1 MLEEALIRDMRMA
14 LTEAIDLA
22 VFVGD
27 DGANENQADI
37 VGLQTAA
44 NVTEKTL
51 TQANKVKADKV
62 VQAFNS
68 LVDGVHATDLDDLR
82 IVVE

>member
-1 MLEEALIRDMRMA
+1 MLEEALNSVIMRMA

-37 VGLQTAA
+37 VPACKRRRT
-44 NVTEKTL
+44 
-51 TQANKVKADKV
+51 
-62 VQAFNS
+62 
-68 LVDGVHATDLDDLR
+68 
-82 IVVE
+82 